1 MFIHSP
7 IDLIEYETE
16 HKDNKRFYLTPNG
29 KYPSITTVM
38 GSLSKESIDNWKK
51 SVGEETANRISK
63 IACSRGTNLHQLCED
78 YLNNNPLSCKMPDA
92 IELFYSI
99 KPELN
104 KINNI
109 LAQEKVLYSDRLKVA
124 GRVDCIAEYNNV
136 LSVIDFKTSK
146 KIKTESDIETY
157 FLQATFY
164 ALALAE
170 LKSIVIKQIVIL
182 IATDHEKPQVF
193 VKSIEPYIKPL
204 IKTTKQFHEKF

>member
-29 KYPSITTVM
+29 KYPSITTIM

-78 YLNNNPLSCKMPDA
+78 YLNNNALSCKMPDA
-92 IELFYSI
+92 RELFYSI

-109 LAQEKVLYSDRLKVA
+109 LAQEKVLYSDRLRVA

-146 KIKTESDIETY
+146 KIKTESDIQTY

-170 LKSIVIKQIVIL
+170 LKSIIIKQIVIL

-193 VKSIEPYIKPL
+193 VKSVEPYIKPL
-204 IKTTKQFHEKF
+204 IKTIKDFHEKI